1 MDEWE
6 CMLSEIF
13 ECVLRYLDTE
23 DIKQSRLVCTT
34 WREEVDGL
42 ISSMALKRALHVPQ
56 MVSCFQVC
64 LVTQD
69 GPIQ

>member
-13 ECVLRYLDTE
+13 DCVLRFLSPD

-34 WREEVDGL
+34 WREEVDSL
-42 ISSMALKRALHVPQ
+42 ISSMTLKRALHVPN
-56 MVSCFQVC
+56 MVSCFQV
-64 LVTQD
+64 
-69 GPIQ
+69 